1 MTETWSDLE
10 SESDSEASTPAP
22 YSMRFCGTFVRRAF
36 DAKGRYLSDELRRFA
51 TEIDLDAE
59 SRLSLRVAF
68 GVACVERVEHFLT
81 EDSIVESL
89 AIGKSFVAG
98 CCDCSTLQSAADAA
112 ANAASSHPGSGS
124 LDGTGNA
131 AVSVS
136 HAVAAALAGRAL
148 EAAAIA
154 AYASVY
160 SYASHAVTD
169 PKAYEIEHAWQLR
182 KLEELAG

>member
-1 MTETWSDLE
+1 MND
-10 SESDSEASTPAP
+10 D
-22 YSMRFCGTFVRRAF
+22 
-36 DAKGRYLSDELRRFA
+36 LRRFA
-51 TEIDLDAE
+51 TEINLDAE

-68 GVACVERVEHFLT
+68 GVACVERVEHLLT

-98 CCDCSTLQSAADAA
+98 RCERATLRSAADAA

-124 LDGTGNA
+124 LDGSGSA

-136 HAVAAALAGRAL
+136 RAVAAALAGDAL

-160 SYASHAVTD
+160 AYASYAVTD
-169 PKAYEIEHAWQLR
+169 PKAYDVEHAWQLR

>member
-1 MTETWSDLE
+1 MC
-10 SESDSEASTPAP
+10 ARFGAPADRP
-22 YSMRFCGTFVRRAF
+22 PRFYGTFVQRVF
-36 DAKGRYLSDELRRFA
+36 DARRTQGDRCLNEDLRRFA
-51 TEIDLDAE
+51 IEIGLDAE
-59 SRLSLRVAF
+59 SQLSLRVAF

-81 EDSIVESL
+81 EDSIVENL

-98 CCDCSTLQSAADAA
+98 RCERSALQSAADAA

-124 LDGTGNA
+124 LDGSGNA

-136 HAVAAALAGRAL
+136 RAAAAALAGHAL

-160 SYASHAVTD
+160 SYASYAVSD
-169 PKAYEIEHAWQLR
+169 PKAYAVEHSWQLR
-182 KLEELAG
+182 KLEQLAG